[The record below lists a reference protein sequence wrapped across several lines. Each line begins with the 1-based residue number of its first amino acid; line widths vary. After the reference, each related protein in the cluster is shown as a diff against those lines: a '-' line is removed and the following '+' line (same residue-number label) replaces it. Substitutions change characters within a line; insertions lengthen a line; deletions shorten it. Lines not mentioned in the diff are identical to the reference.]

1 MRVGSY
7 VSGERV
13 ESDGVYRTR
22 HLAHRVMRAV
32 VLLKNHAFP
41 PCARCSNPVYFDI
54 IRPLKTEQLR
64 GNLVFDVL
72 PVEDEHAA

>member
-1 MRVGSY
+1 L
-7 VSGERV
+7 SGERV
-13 ESDGVYRTR
+13 EADGVYHTR
-22 HLAHRVMRAV
+22 HLEHRVMREL

-54 IRPLKTEQLR
+54 IRPLRREQLR
-64 GNLVFDVL
+64 GALVFDVL